1 MIKKLSIIITIFSL
15 ATPVAYSN
23 VLSVDEFKNSTDES
37 VIEIID
43 PPGIAA
49 LRIMVESLA
58 SLKELKRQNESSI
71 ENIITL
77 INYKFLP
84 FLAVNTAT
92 ELALK
97 DHWKGLEP
105 QNRNIF
111 QKYIVQSLIND
122 YASILS
128 TYNDLE
134 TIHIAIDPEVRRKD
148 NKAIVKLNISFND
161 DPDVVLVSLKM
172 IRVGR
177 WRVYDVVYSG
187 VSLVMNYRS
196 QFDSHIR
203 RKGLESLITKISS
216 KIK

>member
-1 MIKKLSIIITIFSL
+1 
-15 ATPVAYSN
+15 
-23 VLSVDEFKNSTDES
+23 
-37 VIEIID
+37 
-43 PPGIAA
+43 
-49 LRIMVESLA
+49 
-58 SLKELKRQNESSI
+58 
-71 ENIITL
+71 
-77 INYKFLP
+77 
-84 FLAVNTAT
+84 VNTAT